1 MIPPFQ
7 FKMLPLFRLETVPS
21 QKGKKRPLPILKSTI
36 MNKSLAIHLIRE
48 QIKNQV
54 LIYSLEKLGFDCTCY
69 TMNISEVILT
79 LVGFE
84 HKTDELYQRY
94 FELVEKAISE
104 TSYLN
109 MDAMLERSTLCNR
122 EIGEP
127 LDQTLMLTH
136 S

>member
-1 MIPPFQ
+1 
-7 FKMLPLFRLETVPS
+7 
-21 QKGKKRPLPILKSTI
+21 